1 MGESKSVA
9 SQRFENFTSTNIFSY
24 HNLEMVESSIISV
37 NPSNMLLVFHWSNS
51 VENVVTCLM
60 ECISE
65 RENLAST
72 NIFCIVL
79 WRWSKLI
86 SYL

>member
-37 NPSNMLLVFHWSNS
+37 NPSKYVACVSLVELSGKCCDMFDGMH
-51 VENVVTCLM
+51 LR
-60 ECISE
+60 E
-65 RENLAST
+65 RKFS
-72 NIFCIVL
+72 IH
-79 WRWSKLI
+79 
-86 SYL
+86 